1 MAPSSPTWMFEE
13 LKAFRAG
20 WILPSFRQLVMTAS
34 SQEGQVVFLCNWQKV
49 RYFFMAQ
56 AHAEG

>member
-34 SQEGQVVFLCNWQKV
+34 SQEGQVVFFL
-49 RYFFMAQ
+49 
-56 AHAEG
+56 